1 MRQEGVLRG
10 GVRTP
15 EGFRDLV
22 IYGILEDEWRAQA
35 R

>member
-15 EGFRDLV
+15 EGFLDLV
-22 IYGILEDEWRAQA
+22 IYGILEDEWRAQS